1 MNDEIRIPQVQLVDD
16 DGQNHG
22 IVDIEEARQRAQDA
36 GLDLVE
42 ISPNSQPPV
51 VKILDYGKY
60 KFQAQKKAAEARK
73 KQKTVEVKEI
83 KMRPS
88 IDTHDYEVKMRA
100 ARRFLE
106 EGDKVKM
113 TLRFRGREMA
123 HQELGLRLL
132 WRVRD
137 ELVDMAKVEAD
148 PRLEG
153 RQMIMI
159 LAPTAKVVAAAAHR
173 PQPAP
178 AASA

>member
-1 MNDEIRIPQVQLVDD
+1 
-16 DGQNHG
+16 
-22 IVDIEEARQRAQDA
+22 
-36 GLDLVE
+36 
-42 ISPNSQPPV
+42 
-51 VKILDYGKY
+51 
-60 KFQAQKKAAEARK
+60 
-73 KQKTVEVKEI
+73 
-83 KMRPS
+83 MRPS

-123 HQELGLRLL
+123 HQELGLHLL
-132 WRVRD
+132 FRVRD
-137 ELVDMAKVEAD
+137 ELTEMAKVESE

-159 LAPTAKVVAAAAHR
+159 LAPTAKAVAAAHR